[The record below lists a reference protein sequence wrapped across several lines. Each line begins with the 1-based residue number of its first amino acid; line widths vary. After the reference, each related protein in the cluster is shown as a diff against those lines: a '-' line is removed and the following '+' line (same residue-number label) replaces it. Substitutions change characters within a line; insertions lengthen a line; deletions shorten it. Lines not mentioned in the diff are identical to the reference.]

1 MPLILPSRRTFCTRA
16 ILALLGAPTV
26 LRAATGIQTAQP
38 HLNPIHPNVA
48 SIDHDRIL
56 AAANALLDT
65 PPTPLTTFHSPHSP
79 ATPNDFYSEPD
90 DLAAPSSPAFT
101 AHRDAL
107 FTLSRTVATLTAA
120 SVLTQTTQPD
130 PRYATHAADH
140 LRAWFLTPATRMN
153 PNLQYGQRTP
163 KASPG
168 HFNGNFK
175 GLVETIPL
183 AEVAQSIPF
192 LASSSALTPDELST
206 LRAWFADYLKWLTE
220 DPLATLA
227 RDQKDHHGSSWL
239 LQSAACAHLT
249 ATGLTSDDSNLNL
262 LRHRFRT
269 VTLRAQ
275 LHATGKFPN
284 EVATPNPYRNS
295 LFNLDL
301 LSAACDLLSTRFE
314 SVWDYE
320 LQDGPGMRTAIA
332 FHAPFIAN
340 RSSWPYPADA
350 AHFTD
355 LPGRRISLLLAGRAY
370 SYPQYTEEWQS
381 LPPIPDTAPAEIRR
395 SDPLSQPLLWVTH
408 PKPVPLT

>member
-1 MPLILPSRRTFCTRA
+1 MEA
-16 ILALLGAPTV
+16 
-26 LRAATGIQTAQP
+26 
-38 HLNPIHPNVA
+38 
-48 SIDHDRIL
+48 
-56 AAANALLDT
+56 
-65 PPTPLTTFHSPHSP
+65 HSP

-239 LQSAACAHLT
+239 LQSAAC
-249 ATGLTSDDSNLNL
+249 
-262 LRHRFRT
+262 
-269 VTLRAQ
+269 
-275 LHATGKFPN
+275 
-284 EVATPNPYRNS
+284 
-295 LFNLDL
+295 
-301 LSAACDLLSTRFE
+301 DLLSTRFE

>member
-1 MPLILPSRRTFCTRA
+1 MSK
-16 ILALLGAPTV
+16 G
-26 LRAATGIQTAQP
+26 
-38 HLNPIHPNVA
+38 
-48 SIDHDRIL
+48 
-56 AAANALLDT
+56 
-65 PPTPLTTFHSPHSP
+65 
-79 ATPNDFYSEPD
+79 
-90 DLAAPSSPAFT
+90 
-101 AHRDAL
+101 
-107 FTLSRTVATLTAA
+107 
-120 SVLTQTTQPD
+120 
-130 PRYATHAADH
+130 
-140 LRAWFLTPATRMN
+140 
-153 PNLQYGQRTP
+153 
-163 KASPG
+163 
-168 HFNGNFK
+168 NGNFK

-206 LRAWFADYLKWLTE
+206 LRAWFADYLKWLTD

-320 LQDGPGMRTAIA
+320 LQDGPGLRTAIA
-332 FHAPFIAN
+332 FHAPYIAN

-395 SDPLSQPLLWVTH
+395 SDPLSQPLLWITR
-408 PKPVPLT
+408 PKPTPAP